1 MDNRARHF
9 RYTMKL
15 ATYLDGSRDGQLV
28 VVSKDLT
35 QAHYA
40 SGIANRLQQV
50 LDDWG
55 FLSPQLQDLSHNL
68 NHGKARHAFDFDP
81 AMCMAPLPRTG
92 QVVQA
97 QAYVQHLE
105 LAARARG
112 EDLPDSERGR
122 PVLFQGSSDGF
133 AGGLSD
139 LITTA
144 SGQGLDFGVHLA
156 VFAADLPTG
165 AAPAEGLDAI
175 RLLGLANTWMLRDL
189 NAGGLATRPEGVQG
203 WLGTSFAPVVVTPD
217 ELGDAWQGGKASLP
231 LQVQLNGRKLGSCDT
246 AQGMSFHFGQLLSQM
261 ARWRPVR
268 AGAVVMAGPV
278 TPGDG
283 KTCGCLADK
292 RAQEAVDKGLP
303 DTPYLQWG
311 DTLRLEIKGA
321 DGLSLFGTI
330 EQTVTDPQ

>member
-35 QAHYA
+35 RAHYA

-81 AMCMAPLPRTG
+81 AQCMAPVPRAG

-97 QAYVQHLE
+97 HAYVEHLA
-105 LAARARG
+105 LAAISRG
-112 EDLPDSERGR
+112 EDLPTSERNLPR
-122 PVLFQGSSDGF
+122 LNQGTCDGF
-133 AGGLSD
+133 AGGFSD
-139 LITTA
+139 WITTA
-144 SGQGLDFGVHLA
+144 VDHGLDFGAHLA
-156 VFAADLPTG
+156 AFSADLPASATPG
-165 AAPAEGLDAI
+165 EGLEAI
-175 RLLGLANTWMLRDL
+175 RLIGLANTWMLRTL
-189 NAGGLATRPEGVQG
+189 ETAGIAQAASSVQA
-203 WLGTSFAPVVVTPD
+203 WLGTSFAPVLVTPD
-217 ELGDAWQGGKASLP
+217 EMGDAWQGGKASLT
-231 LQVQLNGRKLGSCDT
+231 LQVQLNGRKLGNLDT
-246 AQGMSFHFGQLLSQM
+246 SAGMNFHFGQLLAQM

-268 AGAVVMAGPV
+268 AGAVVLAGPMT
-278 TPGDG
+278 TPDA
-283 KTCGCLADK
+283 KPIACLADQ
-292 RAQEAVDKGLP
+292 RAQEIREHGEP
-303 DTPYLQWG
+303 RTPYLRWG
-311 DTLRLEIKGA
+311 DTLRIDVKAA
-321 DGLSLFGTI
+321 DGASVFGSI